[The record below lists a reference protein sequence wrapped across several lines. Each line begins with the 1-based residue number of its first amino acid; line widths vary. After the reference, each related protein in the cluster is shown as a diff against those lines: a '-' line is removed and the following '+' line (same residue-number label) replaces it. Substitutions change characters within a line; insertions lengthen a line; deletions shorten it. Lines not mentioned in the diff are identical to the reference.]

1 MQASCRVAQD
11 DVAASRLGG
20 GNGVEHHGGGV
31 RALVLADDVHIGAS
45 GPNFELIGSRG
56 AERIGRAQQHTLSLL
71 FQAGRHL
78 ANGGGFANAVD
89 ADKNAHA
96 GLCVQLQRGIAHIHF
111 LSQNFSEPLPDSLLS
126 FKMLPAHLSVELF
139 HGVRGG
145 VHAEVRHNERFLQL
159 LKERL
164 VRLRKAGEQ
173 AAGDFFQFVKKAHRE
188 LLFI

>member
-1 MQASCRVAQD
+1 MEAPRRVAQHY
-11 DVAASRLGG
+11 VHVPGLSRLQC
-20 GNGVEHHGGGV
+20 VKQHRAGV
-31 RALVLADDVHIGAS
+31 RPLVLADDLAA
-45 GPNFELIGSRG
+45 GPLRPDFQLIGSGG
-56 AERIGRAQQHTLSLL
+56 AERVRRAQQHTLSLL

-111 LSQNFSEPLPDSLLS
+111 LGQNFSEPLPDSLLS
-126 FKMLPAHLSVELF
+126 FKMLPAHLSAELF